1 MPEIKPQIQSGISW
15 LFSLAGLV
23 WLFGKVCLV
32 AAVGFC
38 HAAAMNLG
46 SAGEIEIPVEDSTQ
60 ELESLAGGPDAR
72 ITDYA
77 IITRRNIFGAKP
89 KSASKTPVKAST
101 SSFDVRLVATSIG
114 DGSTPFAII
123 EDTKKKEQEIF
134 ELNEN
139 VFGQARLVA
148 VLETSVS
155 LDRNGKVEVLEL
167 AEGDGSAGAPSTS
180 SGGITA
186 IDDNQTEFS
195 IPEAEL
201 ENALGNL
208 PQLLSQARA
217 VPYFRNGK
225 SIGMRL
231 FAIRRGS
238 MYEKLGLKNG
248 DILKAVNGNSMS
260 DPAQALKLFE
270 QLKNERNIDATL
282 ERAGKDVDMRYS
294 IE

>member
-1 MPEIKPQIQSGISW
+1 MPDIKSQIQSTLSW
-15 LFSLAGLV
+15 LFSLGGMV
-23 WLFGKVCLV
+23 WLLGKVCLV
-32 AAVGFC
+32 AAVGLC

-46 SAGEIEIPVEDSTQ
+46 SAGEIDIPLDTTVQDH
-60 ELESLAGGPDAR
+60 ESVSNGKTAR

-77 IITRRNIFGAKP
+77 VINRRNIFGAKP
-89 KSASKTPVKAST
+89 KTKGPAPEKPRTGSL
-101 SSFDVRLVATSIG
+101 DVRLVATSVG

-123 EDTKKKEQEIF
+123 EENKKKEQEIF
-134 ELNEN
+134 ELNEE

-148 VLETSVS
+148 VLESSVK
-155 LDRNGKVEVLEL
+155 LDRNGKIEILEL
-167 AEGDGSAGAPSTS
+167 TEGENTGSASGST
-180 SGGITA
+180 GEITA
-186 IDDNQTEFS
+186 VDDNQTEFS